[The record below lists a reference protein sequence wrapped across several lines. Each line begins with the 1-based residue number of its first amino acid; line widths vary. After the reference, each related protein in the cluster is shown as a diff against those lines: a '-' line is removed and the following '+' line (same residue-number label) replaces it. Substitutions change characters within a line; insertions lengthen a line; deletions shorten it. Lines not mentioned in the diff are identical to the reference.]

1 MELLRIVTAGSVD
14 DGKSTLIG
22 RLLYQT
28 KSLKSD
34 QLDHIVS
41 KSKAKGYDYTD
52 FSLATDGLLTERE
65 QGITID
71 VSNIFFQTEK
81 RRFIIADAP
90 GHVEYTRNMVTG
102 ASNADTAIILID
114 ARKGVLEQTRRHYN
128 ITQLLGISTL
138 LFVVNKMDLIGYDE
152 KKFEQIQKD
161 ILALTAGKNNT
172 LHLLPVSALKGD
184 NITSP
189 SKNMPW
195 YRGAVLLEL
204 IETINVENN
213 KNKENIFQVQ
223 WVIRPQLESHHD
235 FRGFAGKVNSGE
247 FRVGDEITVF
257 PSGRTSKIKQ
267 IDRYGKAVQVLRE
280 EENGTLI
287 LADEIDLS
295 RGSSILGKQTL
306 SEINPSK
313 EIKATLCWMQ
323 NQPLNYQQKYLLQQ
337 GVQLVQTKA
346 IADINSTTEFELN
359 TIGDLTLKLSQE
371 ILNTSYQKNNK
382 IGRFILIDPLT
393 NNTAAAGFI
402 HE

>member
-152 KKFEQIQKD
+152 KKFEQIQGYSCFNGRKKQHPSFSPC
-161 ILALTAGKNNT
+161 IC
-172 LHLLPVSALKGD
+172 LK
-184 NITSP
+184 
-189 SKNMPW
+189 
-195 YRGAVLLEL
+195 R
-204 IETINVENN
+204 
-213 KNKENIFQVQ
+213 
-223 WVIRPQLESHHD
+223 R
-235 FRGFAGKVNSGE
+235 
-247 FRVGDEITVF
+247 
-257 PSGRTSKIKQ
+257 
-267 IDRYGKAVQVLRE
+267 
-280 EENGTLI
+280 
-287 LADEIDLS
+287 
-295 RGSSILGKQTL
+295 
-306 SEINPSK
+306 
-313 EIKATLCWMQ
+313 
-323 NQPLNYQQKYLLQQ
+323 
-337 GVQLVQTKA
+337 
-346 IADINSTTEFELN
+346 
-359 TIGDLTLKLSQE
+359 
-371 ILNTSYQKNNK
+371 
-382 IGRFILIDPLT
+382 
-393 NNTAAAGFI
+393 
-402 HE
+402 